1 MGGIVFFKLNLYI
14 TNQQPKTADFFVPLS
29 GTLLRFQPK
38 QHPGRDEIT
47 DWQNILPVLLDI
59 AL

>member
-1 MGGIVFFKLNLYI
+1 MGGIIFFKPNLYI

-38 QHPGRDEIT
+38 LHPGRDEVI
-47 DWQNILPVLLDI
+47 DWQNILSALLDI